1 MSPSAR
7 WCAHSADPLVAL
19 EELLAQTEARFR
31 KAIDALKH
39 DVGSVRTGRA
49 APSLVESLQVEA
61 YGTDT
66 PLIQLAAISAPEPR
80 QIVIQ
85 PWDKGL
91 IKSIEKAI
99 TASDLGM
106 APSNDGNLIRLN
118 IPTLN
123 EERRR
128 DLVKQLHK
136 KVEEGRVE
144 IRTLRRHTHDEMKT
158 KEKSSGVSTDE
169 VKRAE
174 AALQKLTDRYILMA
188 DEIGAAKEKE
198 ILEV

>member
-1 MSPSAR
+1 M
-7 WCAHSADPLVAL
+7 AL
-19 EELLAQTEARFR
+19 EDLLAQTEAKFR
-31 KAIDALKH
+31 KAIEALKH
-39 DVGSVRTGRA
+39 DVASVRTGRA
-49 APSLVESLQVEA
+49 APSLVESLEVEA
-61 YGTDT
+61 YGVGT

-80 QIVIQ
+80 MVVIQ
-85 PWDKGL
+85 PWDKSL

-99 TASDLGM
+99 TNSDLGL
-106 APSNDGNLIRLN
+106 APSNDGTLIRLN
-118 IPTLN
+118 IPALN

-128 DLVKQLHK
+128 DLVKLLHK

-144 IRTLRRHTHDEMKT
+144 IRTVRRHAHDEMKT
-158 KEKSSGVSTDE
+158 KEKSSGVTADE

-174 AALQKLTDRYILMA
+174 TALQKLTDRYILIA

>member
-1 MSPSAR
+1 M
-7 WCAHSADPLVAL
+7 AL
-19 EELLAQTEARFR
+19 EDVLSQTEARFK
-31 KAIDALKH
+31 KAIDALRH
-39 DVGSVRTGRA
+39 EVQTVRTGRA
-49 APSLVESLQVEA
+49 APSLVENLQVDA
-61 YGTDT
+61 YGSNM

-91 IKSIEKAI
+91 IKAIEKAI
-99 TASDLGM
+99 TNSDLGM

-118 IPTLN
+118 IPALN

-128 DLVKQLHK
+128 DLVKLLHR

-144 IRTLRRHTHDEMKT
+144 IRTLRRHSHEEMKA
-158 KEKSSGVSTDE
+158 KEKSSGVSADD

-174 AALQKLTDRYILMA
+174 TQLQKLTDRYILMA
-188 DEIGAAKEKE
+188 DEIGTAKEKE

>member
-1 MSPSAR
+1 M
-7 WCAHSADPLVAL
+7 AL
-19 EELLAQTEARFR
+19 EDLLAQTEARFK

-49 APSLVESLQVEA
+49 TPSLVENLQVDA

-80 QIVIQ
+80 QVVIQ
-85 PWDKGL
+85 PWDKSL
-91 IKSIEKAI
+91 IKAIEKAI
-99 TASDLGM
+99 TASDLGL
-106 APSNDGNLIRLN
+106 APNNDGNLIRLN
-118 IPTLN
+118 IPALN

-128 DLVKQLHK
+128 DLVKLLHK

-144 IRTLRRHTHDEMKT
+144 LRTLRRHAHDEMKT
-158 KEKSSGVSTDE
+158 KEKSAGVTTDE

-174 AALQKLTDRYILMA
+174 TALQKLTDRYILMA
-188 DEIGAAKEKE
+188 DEIGQAKEKE